1 MDANFWNCIFVETP
15 HRNSTY
21 FQQASDFLWKGWKA
35 AVFVF
40 LCRFKCFCHGL
51 ILVWHI
57 FLCHALDRCLVPW
70 LSKTF
75 IIDQFNVC
83 VFNSRIIFFLCAFS
97 HIFLLNCLTGLR
109 LVQFLMSYV
118 LMSTQIRWAFLWSW
132 IKIPIQF
139 VTIDFE
145 ANLMEF

>member
-83 VFNSRIIFFLCAFS
+83 VFNSRIIFFLMCVLS
-97 HIFLLNCLTGLR
+97 HLSFELSHWTSVGTVFDVLCLDVNSNQVSISLELNKNSNSICDNR
-109 LVQFLMSYV
+109 F
-118 LMSTQIRWAFLWSW
+118 WS
-132 IKIPIQF
+132 
-139 VTIDFE
+139 
-145 ANLMEF
+145 